1 MRQVIIEVADTFK
14 NQSSTRINQW
24 VNEVYQRTVV
34 SSKSDVVFSLHDI
47 QERVIGLAIKDAAED
62 FGLRF
67 KTMREQ
73 TLILPVLDRRT
84 DSLQPIVELLPGFFK
99 SVLEETGKVKIE
111 RTGVIRE
118 GDVYV
123 NSGSD
128 ELLEFTL
135 SSDNKGAAPIAAV
148 INFYVD
154 GTPGHVLL
162 NKKELENLKKAY
174 LDIKFGGV
182 NPLTNSEWDEIFISS
197 VYRRMFSDAS
207 FGAGK
212 LVIGDSSI
220 ELWKKA
226 IISHNLFF
234 KRQADADNLVRDR
247 FGKVI
252 GRTFKKY
259 DALDVVKHEQQS
271 KSVHTVQ
278 DNKVVSLDKKR
289 DERITEKALE
299 NSAIDVPFDDMDIF
313 DKSLRG
319 ESALSSFE
327 LFDTDTDGF
336 LDSDDVDFLEEGEL
350 WNI

>member
-14 NQSSTRINQW
+14 NQSSNRINQW
-24 VNEVYQRTVV
+24 INEVYQRAVV
-34 SSKSDVVFSLHDI
+34 SSKSDVAFSLHDI
-47 QERVIGLAIKDAAED
+47 HERIVGLAIKDAAQD

-67 KTMREQ
+67 KAMREQ

-84 DSLQPIVELLPGFFK
+84 DSLQPIVELLPSFFK
-99 SVLEETGKVKIE
+99 SLLEESGKVTIE

-118 GDVYV
+118 GDIYV

-135 SSDNKGAAPIAAV
+135 SPDNTGAPPIAAV
-148 INFYVD
+148 VNFYID

-162 NKKELENLKKAY
+162 NKKELENLKKVY

-182 NPLTNSEWDEIFISS
+182 NPLTNSEWDKIFISS
-197 VYRRMFSDAS
+197 VFRRMFSEPS

-212 LVIGDSSI
+212 LAVDEISV

-226 IISHNLFF
+226 ILSHNQFF
-234 KRQADADNLVRDR
+234 KRQAAADNVVRDR

-259 DALDVVKHEQQS
+259 DALDVVRHEQKS
-271 KSVHTVQ
+271 KQIKTVESP
-278 DNKVVSLDKKR
+278 KVVSLDERR
-289 DERITEKALE
+289 DQYLAEKTAT
-299 NSAIDVPFDDMDIF
+299 NTGHDIPFDDMDIF
-313 DKSLRG
+313 DKALNGELSLSFIESFDG
-319 ESALSSFE
+319 EPDDFFDDGNDDFFE
-327 LFDTDTDGF
+327 D
-336 LDSDDVDFLEEGEL
+336 GEL
-350 WNI
+350 WDV